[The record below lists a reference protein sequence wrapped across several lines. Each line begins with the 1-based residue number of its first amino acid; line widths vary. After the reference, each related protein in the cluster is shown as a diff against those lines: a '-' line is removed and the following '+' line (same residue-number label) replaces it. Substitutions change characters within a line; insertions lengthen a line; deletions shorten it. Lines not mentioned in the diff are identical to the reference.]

1 MKNWFLVCT
10 FLLLASAEVAFGPL
24 MVSADGAG
32 PDLVLVLA
40 VFLAMR
46 APWSLHLFFYL
57 GLGTFSDILT
67 VPHPGL
73 RGFTYV
79 LVAMAVERVNPGK
92 HRRNPAVLGVLCAA
106 GALCVEVVYL
116 LVGAR
121 GWPEGLGAGFAVAA
135 KSALFTGLAGLLLGW
150 PLNLAS
156 RLMGWPPSV
165 DPLSWSQLLSAAAS
179 GTLRT
184 PRTGKG

>member
-1 MKNWFLVCT
+1 MKNWFLTCS

-24 MVSADGAG
+24 IVSADGAG

-40 VFLAMR
+40 VFLAIR
-46 APWSLHLFFYL
+46 APWGLHLFFYL
-57 GLGTFSDILT
+57 ALGTFSDIFA

-79 LVAMAVERVNPGK
+79 LVAIAIERVNPGK

-106 GALCVEVVYL
+106 GALFVELVYL
-116 LVGAR
+116 LVAAR
-121 GWPEGLGAGFAVAA
+121 GWPEGLGAAFGVAV
-135 KSALFTGLAGLLLGW
+135 KSAMFTGLAGLLLGW
-150 PLNLAS
+150 PLNLTS
-156 RLMGWPPSV
+156 RAMGWPPSA

-179 GTLRT
+179 GAGRI
-184 PRTGKG
+184 PRKAKG